1 MITSIKKIDL
11 HKSVLLIGIGAT
23 NKYLH
28 DIVKPERVSEAR
40 EVFGDSDLVDSYE
53 LLVRGN
59 EDKDIFIMNIE
70 VMTDYLDIAPLVSSY
85 DFSYVVPIDVG
96 IANFFYDPNKDGKK
110 TFYIQYLMESL
121 PEENKTV
128 FLVTDTHASLYQD
141 IDQFLESMN
150 YRERE
155 FRSSLQLKKTKR
167 HITFVANNLSGIA
180 YGNVELCRMIL
191 LTDVNE
197 YPADSDEL
205 HAIFSLDFNDN
216 VSSMAYFKTHADKT
230 TSVEN
235 LLNFDEEEEPTKIFF
250 IYRICLY
257 IAKELDFTDYIGS
270 KYISYKKQR
279 IAAIVSDYLR
289 TLVGYV
295 LINYRIDE
303 CFAKEDPRHPG
314 TVDIILSYS
323 IQPIGC
329 AERFITRTL
338 RI

>member
-1 MITSIKKIDL
+1 MITSIQEIDR

-53 LLVRGN
+53 LLVRDI

-85 DFSYVVPIDVG
+85 EFSYVVPIDVG
-96 IANFFYDPNKDGKK
+96 ISNFFYDPNRDGK
-110 TFYIQYLMESL
+110 TFYIQHLMESL

-141 IDQFLESMN
+141 MDQFLESMN
-150 YRERE
+150 YREQE
-155 FRSSLQLKKTKR
+155 FKNSVQFKKTKR
-167 HITFVANNLSGIA
+167 HALFVANNLDNIA

-191 LTDVNE
+191 LTDINE
-197 YPADSDEL
+197 YPTDSDEL

-235 LLNFDEEEEPTKIFF
+235 LLNFDDEEEPTKIFF
-250 IYRICLY
+250 I
-257 IAKELDFTDYIGS
+257 
-270 KYISYKKQR
+270 
-279 IAAIVSDYLR
+279 
-289 TLVGYV
+289 
-295 LINYRIDE
+295 
-303 CFAKEDPRHPG
+303 
-314 TVDIILSYS
+314 
-323 IQPIGC
+323 
-329 AERFITRTL
+329 
-338 RI
+338 